1 MSDQIFFDVPVSTQ
15 FSNGVV
21 KLGVAEF
28 SGPEKDGKQSI
39 GNQKMILTTLP
50 GLLQFQAQI
59 NQLVNELVQRNV
71 LKKNDMAGSDSNP
84 SAKSKPKSDDL
95 IV

>member
-21 KLGVAEF
+21 KLGVAVF
-28 SGPEKDGKQSI
+28 SGPEKEGKQPI
-39 GNQKMILTTLP
+39 GNPKMILTTLP
-50 GLLQFQAQI
+50 GLVQFQAQI

-71 LKKNDMAGSDSNP
+71 LKKNDDKNAVQDT
-84 SAKSKPKSDDL
+84 KSDDL

>member
-15 FSNGVV
+15 FTNGVV

-28 SGPEKDGKQSI
+28 SGPEKEGKQPV
-39 GNQKMILTTLP
+39 GNQKVILTTLP
-50 GLLQFQAQI
+50 GLLLLQSQI
-59 NQLVNELVQRNV
+59 NQLVTELVQRKV
-71 LKKNDMAGSDSNP
+71 LKKNEAN
-84 SAKSKPKSDDL
+84 ASKPDDL

>member
-28 SGPEKDGKQSI
+28 SGPEKDGKQPI

-71 LKKNDMAGSDSNP
+71 LKKNEADN
-84 SAKSKPKSDDL
+84 AKKNDL

>member
-28 SGPEKDGKQSI
+28 SGPEKDGKQPV

-71 LKKNDMAGSDSNP
+71 LKKNEDKNEVQA
-84 SAKSKPKSDDL
+84 SKPDDL

>member
-28 SGPEKDGKQSI
+28 SGPEKDGKQPV

-71 LKKNDMAGSDSNP
+71 LKKNEEKNEVQA
-84 SAKSKPKSDDL
+84 SKPDDL

>member
-1 MSDQIFFDVPVSTQ
+1 MSDQIFFDVPVSTK

-28 SGPEKDGKQSI
+28 SGPEKDGKQPV

-71 LKKNDMAGSDSNP
+71 LKKNEAD
-84 SAKSKPKSDDL
+84 SAKKDDL

>member
-21 KLGVAEF
+21 KLSVAEF
-28 SGPEKDGKQSI
+28 SGPEKDGKQPI

-84 SAKSKPKSDDL
+84 SVKSKPKSDDL

>member
-1 MSDQIFFDVPVSTQ
+1 
-15 FSNGVV
+15 
-21 KLGVAEF
+21 
-28 SGPEKDGKQSI
+28 
-39 GNQKMILTTLP
+39 MILTTLP

-71 LKKNDMAGSDSNP
+71 LKKNEAD
-84 SAKSKPKSDDL
+84 SAKKDDL